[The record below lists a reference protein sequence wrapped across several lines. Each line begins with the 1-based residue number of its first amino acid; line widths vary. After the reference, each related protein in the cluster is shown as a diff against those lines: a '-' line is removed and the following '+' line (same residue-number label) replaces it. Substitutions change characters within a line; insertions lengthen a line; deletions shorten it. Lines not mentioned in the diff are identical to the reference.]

1 VALRA
6 ELARSIARAFDI
18 TDIARLRDRPRLHGI
33 VDATV
38 AAAMEGFAGEVAML
52 VTETLYGTAR
62 DVAAALDAEPL
73 PVAADAARAF
83 DADPASGA
91 WSIDLATGVRSTI
104 VIGALGGC
112 AVTFVAAI
120 AERFAAAPFGT
131 YMKRELIADMTTD
144 LAPAF
149 ERDVEHFVGDVGER
163 LERIAGFLAQ
173 RVDGLGL
180 RARTDALG
188 AIERAHVLAASG
200 ADRAA
205 GVAALRVRSA
215 AADDAARRIE
225 SRAAAFARVA
235 DDARRRTPV
244 LVAEPPA
251 VPSSAPGA
259 GDRFDPQTYE
269 HGLHPERW
277 RVAVIG
283 AWKRGKSSLINAL
296 AERAVLTDAEDA
308 AFRFPVHVRY
318 GSEPVAYA
326 LTEDAVWE
334 EIATGD
340 IPAAATRT
348 PVLVLVPWSLPQEL
362 VLVHAPAFDAGVP
375 AAEEIVL
382 AAAGAASE
390 ILALF
395 SRQLSEVELEL
406 YARLTRLGK
415 PITFV
420 HTLADHESP
429 TERRRVVTLAE
440 EYLRE
445 RAIPTPRIFTVSTRE
460 RAGWNELGAL
470 RGTLIAHA
478 EEHMERL
485 RRVQRERAEQA
496 RLASSVAQ
504 GPPRKLT
511 LFERILGGR
520 R

>member
-1 VALRA
+1 AAGVALRA
-6 ELARSIARAFDI
+6 ELARTIGRAFDI

-38 AAAMEGFAGEVAML
+38 AAAMERFAGDVA
-52 VTETLYGTAR
+52 TLITAALSGTAQTVSATLAT
-62 DVAAALDAEPL
+62 DPL
-73 PVAADAARAF
+73 PLAADAARAF

-104 VIGALGGC
+104 VISALGGP

-120 AERFAAAPFGT
+120 ASRFAAAPFGT
-131 YMKRELIADMTTD
+131 YMKRELIADMDSD

-149 ERDVEHFVGDVGER
+149 EREIERFVDDIGER
-163 LERIAGFLAQ
+163 LERIAGFLAE
-173 RVDGLGL
+173 RVGGLAL

-188 AIERAHVLAASG
+188 AL
-200 ADRAA
+200 DRAA
-205 GVAALRVRSA
+205 AAQAGGDRTAAAAALHARSA
-215 AADDAARRIE
+215 AAGEAAERIAA
-225 SRAAAFARVA
+225 RAAAFAA
-235 DDARRRTPV
+235 ELALTPPRAATAV
-244 LVAEPPA
+244 VAEPALPT
-251 VPSSAPGA
+251 A
-259 GDRFDPQTYE
+259 GDDRRFDPETYE

-296 AERAVLTDAEDA
+296 AERPVLADADDA

-318 GSEPVAYA
+318 GSEPHAYA
-326 LTEDAVWE
+326 LTDDAVWDE
-334 EIATGD
+334 
-340 IPAAATRT
+340 IPADAVLAAAART
-348 PVLVLVPWSLPQEL
+348 PVLVLVPWSLPREL

-375 AAEEIVL
+375 AAEEIVF

-390 ILALF
+390 VLALF
-395 SRQLSEVELEL
+395 SRQLSDVELDL
-406 YARLTRLGK
+406 YGRLARLGK
-415 PITFV
+415 PLTFV
-420 HTLADHESP
+420 HTIADHETSN
-429 TERRRVVTLAE
+429 ERRRVVNLAA

-470 RGTLIAHA
+470 RGTLAAHA

-504 GPPRKLT
+504 GPPRKPT
-511 LFERILGGR
+511 LLERILGDLR
-520 R
+520 